1 MAKMATQIAWPLT
14 RNDRVRTDSAPAV
27 LCYHRV
33 LPRAGGARRLPDY
46 AVTPEQFAE
55 QMAVLA
61 ADGFTSLTL
70 AEFQEAARGTRDLPE
85 RAVLITFD
93 DGYAD
98 NYFVAWPIAQKFGL
112 KINLFVCTGLV
123 AEESLPAFEKFS
135 DCEQT
140 SREEFPEF
148 WQPLSWKQIS
158 EMTSAG
164 VGLGFHSHNHKN
176 VARMPTDDL
185 VADINRGASLL
196 HSQLAL
202 QPNAFAFPYG
212 HYGSYSNEAISLLQL
227 RGFEMFFTTELGRT
241 PLKRSTGV
249 FSRIVV
255 HAEDDT
261 STFRRKLHGGY
272 DWIGK
277 VRRYNYMSRQFL
289 AGAPAKQ
296 LSEA

>member
-1 MAKMATQIAWPLT
+1 
-14 RNDRVRTDSAPAV
+14 
-27 LCYHRV
+27 
-33 LPRAGGARRLPDY
+33 LPDY
-46 AVTPEQFAE
+46 AITPEQFAE

-70 AEFQEAARGTRDLPE
+70 TEFQDAARGRRDLPE

-98 NYFVAWPIAQKFGL
+98 NYFVAWPIAQQFGL

-123 AEESLPAFEKFS
+123 AEKSVPAFEKLT
-135 DCEQT
+135 DCMQA
-140 SREEFPEF
+140 SRAEFPEF

-164 VGLGFHSHNHKN
+164 VGLGFHSHNHMN
-176 VARMPTDDL
+176 VARMRADDL
-185 VADINRGASLL
+185 VADIDRGASLL
-196 HSQLAL
+196 ESQLAF

-212 HYGSYSNEAISLLQL
+212 HYGSYSNETIGFLQQ

-241 PLKRSTGV
+241 PLDRSAGV

-255 HAEDDT
+255 HTEDDVR
-261 STFRRKLHGGY
+261 TFRRKLHGGY
-272 DWIGK
+272 DWVGRI
-277 VRRYNYMSRQFL
+277 RRFNYMARQVL
-289 AGAPAKQ
+289 AGAHAKQ

>member
-1 MAKMATQIAWPLT
+1 MAKIATRIAWPLT
-14 RNDRVRTDSAPAV
+14 RNNRVGPGSAPVV

-70 AEFQEAARGTRDLPE
+70 SEFQEVARGTRDLPE
-85 RAVLITFD
+85 RAVLITFH

-98 NYFVAWPIAQKFGL
+98 NYFVAWPIALKFGL

-123 AEESLPAFEKFS
+123 AEESVAAFEKFS
-135 DCEQT
+135 ECEQT
-140 SREEFPEF
+140 SRAEFPEF

-176 VARMPTDDL
+176 IARMQASDL
-185 VADINRGASLL
+185 VADINRGASLVQ
-196 HSQLAL
+196 SQLAL

-212 HYGSYSNEAISLLQL
+212 HYGSYSNDAIALLQQ

-241 PLKRSTGV
+241 PLERSTGV
-249 FSRIVV
+249 FSRTVV
-255 HAEDDT
+255 HSEDDIG
-261 STFRRKLHGGY
+261 TFRR
-272 DWIGK
+272 
-277 VRRYNYMSRQFL
+277 
-289 AGAPAKQ
+289 
-296 LSEA
+296 

>member
-1 MAKMATQIAWPLT
+1 MRMSVFMAKMATQIAWPLT
-14 RNDRVRTDSAPAV
+14 RSDRSGASSAPAV

-46 AVTPEQFAE
+46 AITPEQFAE

-70 AEFQEAARGTRDLPE
+70 TEFQDAARGRRDLPE

-98 NYFVAWPIAQKFGL
+98 NYFVAWPIAQQFGL

-123 AEESLPAFEKFS
+123 AEKNVPAFEKLT
-135 DCEQT
+135 DCMQA
-140 SREEFPEF
+140 SRAEFPDF

-164 VGLGFHSHNHKN
+164 VGLGFHSHNHMN
-176 VARMPTDDL
+176 VARMRADDL
-185 VADINRGASLL
+185 VADIDRGAALL
-196 HSQLAL
+196 ESQLAF

-212 HYGSYSNEAISLLQL
+212 HYGSYSNETIGFLQ
-227 RGFEMFFTTELGRT
+227 
-241 PLKRSTGV
+241 
-249 FSRIVV
+249 
-255 HAEDDT
+255 
-261 STFRRKLHGGY
+261 
-272 DWIGK
+272 
-277 VRRYNYMSRQFL
+277 Q
-289 AGAPAKQ
+289 
-296 LSEA
+296 